1 MNINISIDNNK
12 IYSKLKNFNMS
23 NIDCLFVANDL
34 GKIGLI
40 PGKSKKDLL
49 DAIYKSIIEI
59 NPNITIVVPTANF
72 NLINTDKIFDL
83 KNTPSFKMGAF
94 SEYIRKFSS
103 SKRSYHPFWSLTA
116 KGPLADKIVNGIS
129 NHAYDQNSA
138 FANLFKIKNS
148 YFLSIGD
155 HPRFMLAIIHHFE
168 NMFKVPYRFTKTF
181 KIHCTKNNQITTEY
195 FKLDVLKDEFRSQ
208 KRSFNKKIFEN
219 FEQNKRLYK
228 STLGKGAIY
237 YFNIQDFYV
246 TTCELFKKDI
256 NCWWK

>member
-1 MNINISIDNNK
+1 MSID
-12 IYSKLKNFNMS
+12 SKLTNEEIFSKFKNLNLS
-23 NIDCLFVANDL
+23 NTDCLFVANDL

-49 DAIYKSIIEI
+49 DAIYKNIIKI
-59 NPNITIVVPTANF
+59 NPNITIVVPTANL
-72 NLINTDKIFDL
+72 NLINTDKIFNL
-83 KNTPSFKMGAF
+83 KNTPSFRMGAF
-94 SEYIRKFSS
+94 SEYIRKFDN

-116 KGPLADKIVNGIS
+116 KGPMADKIVGKIS

-148 YFLSIGD
+148 HFLSIGD

-181 KIHCTKNNQITTEY
+181 KINCAKDNRVITEY

-208 KRSFNKKIFEN
+208 KRSFNKKIFEY
-219 FEQNKRLYK
+219 FEQNKKLYK
-228 STLGKGAIY
+228 NTLGKGKIY